1 MAVVNRIIFSD
12 FGFFFGWLPLGS
24 FFFFGFGANLR
35 LFFIY
40 ARYALAVAHS
50 TRVTHAGILDSILY
64 NSLREGLLV
73 EPLKHVELGLGGR
86 VGAVFTFAKVRITT
100 HGCRVFAFFVKF
112 EECFGVGIGITHA
125 QVSGN
130 FFNLTA
136 INSEY
141 FGSALDLFGIL

>member
-1 MAVVNRIIFSD
+1 MH
-12 FGFFFGWLPLGS
+12 
-24 FFFFGFGANLR
+24 GAFYASLR
-35 LFFIY
+35 LDAIRRRAAITYRAECGLHAALRADAMHGCAVIAAVRQGSAICFLTV
-40 ARYALAVAHS
+40 LAVLTINLKAKIP
-50 TRVTHAGILDSILY
+50 RRRAFW
-64 NSLREGLLV
+64 GL
-73 EPLKHVELGLGGR
+73 
-86 VGAVFTFAKVRITT
+86 VGAVFVFAKVRITT

-141 FGSALDLFGIL
+141 FGSALDLLGIL